1 MTVSN
6 CRPPGC
12 KPGALPA
19 ELTALIGH
27 FLAFATS
34 FQALGN
40 ILQISLQP
48 DSNRLMLGAAAR
60 GLPSPDRHLPLRNQE
75 DIAMTTMLLIRK
87 PAPLNGVDLALC
99 KRLAQEACRRA
110 SAAERWA
117 TLIFGRLNRQL
128 RAEVALRPIIAR
140 QNA

>member
-27 FLAFATS
+27 F
-34 FQALGN
+34 LGN

-128 RAEVALRPIIAR
+128 RAEVALRPIIAW